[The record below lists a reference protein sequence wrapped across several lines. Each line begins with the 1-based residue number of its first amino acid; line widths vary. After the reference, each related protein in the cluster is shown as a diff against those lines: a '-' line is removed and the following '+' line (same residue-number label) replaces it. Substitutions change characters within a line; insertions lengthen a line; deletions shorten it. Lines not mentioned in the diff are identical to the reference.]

1 MTTAYIGIY
10 ILHGTIH
17 HGTIPRGALGD
28 FRSIGTAD
36 GGRTIIAIIL
46 IILIIITTIIIIL
59 IGEVIMAVTRLSVG
73 LRSATTDV
81 HTWQICAQE
90 RSQAVIEGTARQEE
104 ATPPR

>member
-1 MTTAYIGIY
+1 MAYIGIY

-17 HGTIPRGALGD
+17 RGTIPRGALGD

-36 GGRTIIAIIL
+36 GGRTIIAIT
-46 IILIIITTIIIIL
+46 LIIITTIIIIL

-90 RSQAVIEGTARQEE
+90 RSQAVIEDRAQQEE